1 MSGCRKRR
9 RGSVS
14 SEAGLVEEDIEENDD
29 VVDTGVLDTISQQY
43 ESLDYDTNF
52 NSLLLDEIRIRGYKF
67 VMRKDIQRW
76 LIMFFVGILTALV
89 ACSIDISIEVLAKVK
104 YGFLREWTDHCV
116 EGECLCLYLHTAFV
130 CRGSRLY
137 VHPLPHV
144 GRA

>member
-67 VMRKDIQRW
+67 VMRKVSSKKSL
-76 LIMFFVGILTALV
+76 LI
-89 ACSIDISIEVLAKVK
+89 
-104 YGFLREWTDHCV
+104 
-116 EGECLCLYLHTAFV
+116 CLLMNLWVFRT
-130 CRGSRLY
+130 SRD
-137 VHPLPHV
+137 
-144 GRA
+144 G

>member
-14 SEAGLVEEDIEENDD
+14 SEAGLED
-29 VVDTGVLDTISQQY
+29 VMDTGVLDTISQQY

-76 LIMFFVGILTALV
+76 LIMFSVGILTALV
-89 ACSIDISIEVLAKVK
+89 ACAIDISIEVLAKVK
-104 YGFLREWTDHCV
+104 YGVLRQW
-116 EGECLCLYLHTAFV
+116 
-130 CRGSRLY
+130 
-137 VHPLPHV
+137 
-144 GRA
+144 